1 MESDRNVEV
10 GLTSGQPIRLE
21 KRLRSLEVHTF
32 ATQKKAAI
40 SSADFK
46 S

>member
-10 GLTSGQPIRLE
+10 GLTSEQPIRE